1 MNKNTILNIATGVVA
16 VAIIYMLVFVGT
28 KDNKFLWAV
37 LALFFLL
44 LLVRGGKKGKAS
56 Q

>member
-1 MNKNTILNIATGVVA
+1 MNKNTILNIATGVVS

-28 KDNKFLWAV
+28 RDNKLLGGA

-44 LLVRGGKKGKAS
+44 LLMRGRKGKAS